1 MRAKSACRAGVFLHL
16 RRVLPRDR
24 GHLRLAC
31 HLFAQ
36 RTLTQPY
43 APASRVPLKGWG
55 IGFTYSRPGD
65 YFMRLDLARR
75 IGLANNASD
84 DAKAKN
90 RLWFMVGKVW

>member
-24 GHLRLAC
+24 CHLRLAC

-55 IGFTYSRPGD
+55 IGVTYSRPGD
-65 YFMRLDLARR
+65 YFLRLDWARR

>member
-24 GHLRLAC
+24 CHLRLAC

-55 IGFTYSRPGD
+55 IGVTYSHPGD
-65 YFMRLDLARR
+65 YFLRLDWARR